1 LDSPAAPTSGCKA
14 SGAIPQKSLPD
25 LINDFGDRIM
35 VAILE
40 AISSKDN
47 ECRSLRKDNKIRSGE
62 LGGRMTMLLRHK
74 ASLTTSEP
82 FLSSLHMTNSN
93 DDLDQGEEDTFN
105 KGDSSQTLVVA
116 GFPELELSSEVLISY
131 PSLELKCIED

>member
-1 LDSPAAPTSGCKA
+1 MDSLVAPTTGCKT
-14 SGAIPQKSLPD
+14 SIAIPQKSLPD

-47 ECRSLRKDNKIRSGE
+47 ECRSMRKDNKIRTVE
-62 LGGRMTMLLRHK
+62 LGGRMKMLLRHK

-82 FLSSLHMTNSN
+82 FLSSLQTNSY
-93 DDLDQGEEDTFN
+93 DDMDRGEEDTFN
-105 KGDSSQTLVVA
+105 KIDSSQILFDC
-116 GFPELELSSEVLISY
+116 GFPELELSSEVPVSY
-131 PSLELKCIED
+131 PSLEVKCIEN